1 MQQPA
6 NGVFP
11 DPDSV
16 KEELIL
22 SLTNSR
28 QSSCQ
33 LDSRSGSGSSPLNL
47 QAVRDLLEQKKY
59 NVQDFYKTAA
69 RLVHR
74 GTQSD
79 LACVFQSHAGF
90 V

>member
-22 SLTNSR
+22 SLTINR
-28 QSSCQ
+28 QSSCR
-33 LDSRSGSGSSPLNL
+33 LDSRSSDLIP

-69 RLVHR
+69 RQVHR
-74 GTQSD
+74 GTQFD
-79 LACVFQSHAGF
+79 LACMFHLHAGF
-90 V
+90 CLIF